1 MPELP
6 EVVTVKNFLKTA
18 VEGRKI
24 EKVQVNYS
32 KMMSALL
39 KDSLTG
45 QYILDI
51 SSKGKYIIFHLDDFD
66 LISHLRMEGKYYIPK
81 SEEINKHD
89 HVIFYFKDF
98 QLRYNDTRKFGTFD
112 LKYKKDTYTTK
123 PLSSL
128 ADEPFDIDLDTFY
141 QVIHKSSRKIKTM
154 LLDQTI
160 ISGIGNIYANEILF
174 RSKINPN
181 KIGKQIKKAE
191 SAKIIKHSVHVLNEA
206 IKQGGTTLHTFTN
219 NGEVGYF
226 AQNLLV
232 HGKGNKPCSICGTT
246 IIKEK
251 INGRMSYYC
260 PVCQK
265 E

>member
-24 EKVQVNYS
+24 ERVQVNYS
-32 KMMSALL
+32 KMMSTLL
-39 KDSLTG
+39 KNSLTG
-45 QYILDI
+45 QYILNI

-81 SEEINKHD
+81 TEKINKHD

-123 PLSSL
+123 PLSLL
-128 ADEPFDIDLDTFY
+128 ADEPFDIDPNTFY
-141 QVIHKSSRKIKTM
+141 QAIHKSSRKIKTI

-174 RSKINPN
+174 LSKINPN
-181 KIGKQIKKAE
+181 RLGNQIKKGE
-191 SAKIIKHSVHVLNEA
+191 SSKLIKHSIKVLNEA
-206 IKQGGTTLHTFTN
+206 IMQGGTTLHTFTN

-226 AQNLLV
+226 AQSLLV
-232 HGKGNKPCSICGTT
+232 HGKALKPCPICGTK

>member
-39 KDSLTG
+39 KESLTG
-45 QYILDI
+45 QYIHEV
-51 SSKGKYIIFHLDDFD
+51 SSKGKYIIFHLDNFD

-98 QLRYNDTRKFGTFD
+98 QLRYNDARKFGTFD

-123 PLSSL
+123 PLSLL
-128 ADEPFDIDLDTFY
+128 ADEPFGIDPNTFY
-141 QVIHKSSRKIKTM
+141 QVIHKSSRKIKTL

-160 ISGIGNIYANEILF
+160 IAGIGNIYANEILF
-174 RSKINPN
+174 LSKINPHRMGN
-181 KIGKQIKKAE
+181 QIKKVVK
-191 SAKIIKHSVHVLNEA
+191 SPRIRTKN
-206 IKQGGTTLHTFTN
+206 
-219 NGEVGYF
+219 
-226 AQNLLV
+226 
-232 HGKGNKPCSICGTT
+232 
-246 IIKEK
+246 
-251 INGRMSYYC
+251 
-260 PVCQK
+260 
-265 E
+265 